1 VGGIALFTFVIAP
14 AIFKSYGRDQAGE
27 IVGRLIPGYFLYT
40 LVLAA
45 LAFILFFAMAP
56 DRSSAVSRAS
66 LVLLALA
73 LVISAYTAFK
83 LHPDAVR
90 VKQQVASF
98 EREPVDSPARKRFSR
113 LHAVSASLN
122 LLLLADGIA
131 LLLLGPALKK

>member
-1 VGGIALFTFVIAP
+1 
-14 AIFKSYGRDQAGE
+14 
-27 IVGRLIPGYFLYT
+27 
-40 LVLAA
+40 
-45 LAFILFFAMAP
+45 
-56 DRSSAVSRAS
+56 VSRAS

>member
-1 VGGIALFTFVIAP
+1 
-14 AIFKSYGRDQAGE
+14 
-27 IVGRLIPGYFLYT
+27 
-40 LVLAA
+40 
-45 LAFILFFAMAP
+45 MAP